1 MSLLIIQL
9 PARARLRTEAE
20 QEAAEVSP
28 AAAGPREFGYVL
40 SNDGVSVVRHGHCTA
55 PMLPRAETVV
65 AVMPAQD
72 LSWHRVTLPKAP
84 AGRLRAAL
92 AGLLEEALLDDP
104 DDLHLAVAPL
114 AKAGQPTWVAACDHT
129 WLTGLMMSLEKAK
142 VRIDRVVPAVWPDE
156 PASGYFQERETWV
169 EGAETPGEM
178 ALTWSSPDGVAT
190 WPVEGSM
197 ARALLPDPLPD
208 DARWFATPAVAS
220 PAERWLGRPVIVQ
233 TPAEHLLQA
242 ARSLWNLLQFEL
254 TPRSKGLHALS
265 DQWRRVMSPQWRPVR
280 AGLMALVVVQVLG
293 LNLWAW
299 HQQRDVQ
306 RKRAEM
312 VQLLKQ
318 AHPQVQVVLDAPVQ
332 MQKETELLRA
342 AAGQPGGNDLE
353 ALMGAVA
360 TAWPADQP
368 AASLQYDGSSLTLA
382 APPGWGPTELEALRE
397 RLGAAGVQLD
407 LDPGAARM
415 TVRRAP
421 RA

>member
-20 QEAAEVSP
+20 QEAAG
-28 AAAGPREFGYVL
+28 AASASTGPREFGYVL
-40 SNDGVSVVRHGHCTA
+40 SQDGVSVVRHGHCVA
-55 PMLPRAETVV
+55 PMLPKADTVV

-72 LSWHRVTLPKAP
+72 LSWHRITLPRAP

-129 WLTGLMMSLEKAK
+129 WLTGLMMALEKAK
-142 VRIDRVVPAVWPDE
+142 VRVDRVVPAVWPDQ
-156 PASGYFQERETWV
+156 PASAYFHEPEAV
-169 EGAETPGEM
+169 AGDGEAPGGM

-190 WPVEGSM
+190 WPAEGSM
-197 ARALLPDPLPD
+197 ARALLPDPVPD
-208 DARWFATPAVAS
+208 DARWFATPAVAA

-265 DQWRRVMSPQWRPVR
+265 DQWRRLMSPQWRPVR
-280 AGLMALVVVQVLG
+280 MGLVTLLVVQVLG

-306 RKRAEM
+306 RKRGEM
-312 VQLLKQ
+312 VRLLKQ

-332 MQKETELLRA
+332 MQKETEQLRA
-342 AAGQPGGNDLE
+342 AAGQPGDNDLE

-360 TAWPADQP
+360 AAWPAETP
-368 AASLQYDGSSLTLA
+368 VAALQYDGSSLTLS
-382 APPGWGPTELEALRE
+382 APAGWGPNELEALRE
-397 RLGAAGVQLD
+397 RLGAAGLQLD
-407 LDPGAARM
+407 LDPAAARF

-421 RA
+421 RV